1 MDERAAKLA
10 AARQKLKHHQ
20 EKKMVRTEVS
30 SSSQEYSALNKE
42 AIEDIVNVK
51 ELTTAND
58 VVDSYRDNHLIKNS
72 VTPKKSD
79 MNVTEILITNKTKL
93 EEQVKTLEKRLVE
106 LQRSFN
112 SAVEQQNV
120 YAQTVSCLQME
131 LQTVQNKYEVLND
144 ENSLQ
149 KNTILDLQSKITA
162 LSEQNTNL
170 IEQLE
175 FTKTMLTV
183 KENENSQLT
192 NHISML
198 QNQIDVLQLQMKQL
212 TNNSNMSNISVSQDQ
227 KEQTSN
233 DQLYQK
239 ISNLEQQ
246 MQSLQKERDSISS
259 HYEHYVGE
267 LNRQLK
273 VMETNNNELS
283 VETQR
288 LQNRETNLVDQI
300 SEMEIR
306 LQNFQSKKVE
316 EHENVL
322 KLQETIKT
330 KEKKIQELSAA
341 YSELQAK
348 CYEKQVQIETFNKNK
363 EINCDQDNISISKLN
378 ADIASDK
385 VAAQRA
391 TEQNKKLKTDLTE
404 LEFAFIKMS
413 KDKLDLT
420 DKLTHEKQLNK
431 ELMLKLADIEENLKS
446 VQNKLKAKDDEMIR
460 LQNSCRILENNYEK
474 SLENYHQSKEKDQSS
489 ISKEEKDINCNENDA
504 IHVHN
509 QEFDERRDLLEIDDE
524 EIRLSIAKE
533 DAMLK
538 LQERFLNIMD
548 EVANLSDE
556 KHRLEHIILQ
566 LQIETDTI
574 CEYIALYQQQRS
586 LLKKRDEDRSEQ
598 IKMFQIESNKLKMQ
612 LEELND
618 LLLRFANDDELKKF
632 LQDESRK
639 NDLDKVME
647 LMLSVKTSSLISLN
661 HKMLDFKNFYPCNCC
676 SGQLIDV

>member
-566 LQIETDTI
+566 LQNETDTI

>member
-10 AARQKLKHHQ
+10 SARQKLKHHQ
-20 EKKMVRTEVS
+20 EKKMVRAEVS
-30 SSSQEYSALNKE
+30 GSYQEYNTLQKE
-42 AIEDIVNVK
+42 ATEEIEKVK
-51 ELTTAND
+51 EFTTSTGLEK
-58 VVDSYRDNHLIKNS
+58 SYRDNHPLKNKE
-72 VTPKKSD
+72 TLNKSD
-79 MNVTEILITNKTKL
+79 MNVTEILITNNTKL
-93 EEQVKTLEKRLVE
+93 EEQVKTLEKQLME
-106 LQRSFN
+106 MQKSCN
-112 SAVEQQNV
+112 SAVEQQNAH
-120 YAQTVSCLQME
+120 AQTVSRLQME
-131 LQTVQNKYEVLND
+131 LQTVQNKYTVVNN

-149 KNTILDLQSKITA
+149 KNTILNLQSKITA

-175 FTKTMLTV
+175 FTKTVLTV

-192 NHISML
+192 NHISVL
-198 QNQIDVLQLQMKQL
+198 QNQIDVLQLQIKQL
-212 TNNSNMSNISVSQDQ
+212 NNNSNINICQEPE
-227 KEQTSN
+227 EQTSN
-233 DQLYQK
+233 VQLYQK

-259 HYEHYVGE
+259 HYQHYVSE
-267 LNRQLK
+267 LNKQLRA
-273 VMETNNNELS
+273 METSNRDLTMEC
-283 VETQR
+283 QR
-288 LQNRETNLVDQI
+288 LQNRETNLVDQL

-306 LQNFQSKKVE
+306 LQNIQSNKTE
-316 EHENVL
+316 EMDNVL
-322 KLQETIKT
+322 KLQEVIKT
-330 KEKKIQELSAA
+330 KEKKIQELNDA
-341 YSELQAK
+341 YDELQAK
-348 CYEKQVQIETFNKNK
+348 CYETQAQIETLNKSK
-363 EINCDQDNISISKLN
+363 EINSDQDNISISKLN

-385 VAAQRA
+385 IAAQRA
-391 TEQNKKLKTDLTE
+391 TEQNKKLKTDLAE

-460 LQNSCRILENNYEK
+460 LQNSSRILQINYEK
-474 SLENYHQSKEKDQSS
+474 SLENNHQVKEKEENAVNN
-489 ISKEEKDINCNENDA
+489 EEKDINANEKDGF
-504 IHVHN
+504 HVHN
-509 QEFDERRDLLEIDDE
+509 QECDERRNLIEFDDE

-566 LQIETDTI
+566 LQNETDTI

-586 LLKKRDEDRSEQ
+586 LLKKRDEDRTEQ

-612 LEELND
+612 LEELNN

-647 LMLSVKTSSLISLN
+647 IMLSVKTSSLISLN

>member
-1 MDERAAKLA
+1 MDDRAAKLA
-10 AARQKLKHHQ
+10 SARQKLKHHQ

-30 SSSQEYSALNKE
+30 SPYQEYGTLKKE
-42 AIEDIVNVK
+42 ATEENIKVK
-51 ELTTAND
+51 ELTTGTD
-58 VVDSYRDNHLIKNS
+58 VVNFYSDNSLIKNCE
-72 VTPKKSD
+72 TPNNSG

-93 EEQVKTLEKRLVE
+93 EEQVKILEQQLME
-106 LQRSFN
+106 LQRSCN
-112 SAVEQQNV
+112 SAVEQQNAH
-120 YAQTVSCLQME
+120 AQTVSRLQME
-131 LQTVQNKYEVLND
+131 LQTVQNKYAVVND

-149 KNTILDLQSKITA
+149 KNTISKLQSNIAT

-212 TNNSNMSNISVSQDQ
+212 TNNSNINICQDQ
-227 KEQTSN
+227 EEQTSN
-233 DQLYQK
+233 VQLYQK
-239 ISNLEQQ
+239 IANLEQQ

-273 VMETNNNELS
+273 TMETNNHDLN
-283 VETQR
+283 VEIQT
-288 LQNRETNLVDQI
+288 LHNRETNLVDQI

-330 KEKKIQELSAA
+330 KEKKIQELNAA
-341 YSELQAK
+341 YDELQAK
-348 CYEKQVQIETFNKNK
+348 FYETQAQIETLNKSK

-391 TEQNKKLKTDLTE
+391 TEQNKKLKTDLAE

-431 ELMLKLADIEENLKS
+431 ELMLKLADIEENLRS

-460 LQNSCRILENNYEK
+460 LQNSCRILQINYEK
-474 SLENYHQSKEKDQSS
+474 SLENYHQAKEKDQSC
-489 ISKEEKDINCNENDA
+489 IDKEEKDINSNEKDA
-504 IHVHN
+504 LHVHN
-509 QEFDERRDLLEIDDE
+509 QECDERRDLIKIDDE

-566 LQIETDTI
+566 LQNETDTI

-612 LEELND
+612 LEQLND

-647 LMLSVKTSSLISLN
+647 IMLSVKTSSLISLN
-661 HKMLDFKNFYPCNCC
+661 HKMLDFKNFYPCSCC